1 MGTDVETTPEDV
13 EIALHGIRMQAE
25 AHGLDVED
33 ASLAKFL
40 RHTAEVKASSIAMER
55 FLDSVIAE
63 MRARNDDD
71 VQKDLRST
79 KSELRKTK
87 KELEKQSARLRF
99 VGWS

>member
-1 MGTDVETTPEDV
+1 MGRDVETTPEDV

-25 AHGLDVED
+25 AHGLDVEE

-40 RHTAEVKASSIAMER
+40 RHTAEVKAASIAMER
-55 FLDSVIAE
+55 FLDSVIDEIRERNGAE
-63 MRARNDDD
+63 
-71 VQKDLRST
+71 LRKT

-87 KELEKQSARLRF
+87 KELATQTARLGF